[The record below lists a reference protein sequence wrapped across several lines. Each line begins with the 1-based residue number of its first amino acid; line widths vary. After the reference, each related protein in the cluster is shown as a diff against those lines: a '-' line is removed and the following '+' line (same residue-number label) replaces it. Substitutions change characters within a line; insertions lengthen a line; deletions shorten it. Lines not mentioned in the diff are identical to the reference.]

1 MDNRAI
7 EDLDDER
14 ISNKQNK
21 QNNTK
26 LFRTKK
32 LIVMK

>member
-14 ISNKQNK
+14 SSKKHKQYNLK
-21 QNNTK
+21 IFK
-26 LFRTKK
+26 KKK
-32 LIVMK
+32 LVIMK

>member
-14 ISNKQNK
+14 SSKKHKQYNLK
-21 QNNTK
+21 TFK
-26 LFRTKK
+26 KKK
-32 LIVMK
+32 LVIMMK